1 MSVSKENSTSDS
13 SRWCMYDHLNSGIL
27 KGGRVGPGLNIGRV
41 EGFPCFDLLASARK
55 ERICKNIDTLLLTAH
70 GLIF

>member
-1 MSVSKENSTSDS
+1 
-13 SRWCMYDHLNSGIL
+13 MYDHLNSGIL